1 MSKRDLLKAFI
12 NKDKQYIQ
20 TYIDNE
26 YTTFID
32 GEMEFCNGTHE
43 RWRAYN
49 VLFSITF
56 CTSDREKMIKKYK
69 GCLEDFIDDYLGK
82 VDFDFEDILDPTNDK
97 LVFSL
102 NLIDKVK

>member
-12 NKDKQYIQ
+12 NNDKQYIK

-43 RWRAYN
+43 RWRADG
-49 VLFSITF
+49 VFFSITF
-56 CTSDREKMIKKYK
+56 CTSDREKMIKKYRGSLK
-69 GCLEDFIDDYLGK
+69 DFIHDYLGK
-82 VDFDFEDILDPTNDK
+82 VDFDMVDIIDPTNND

-102 NLIDKVK
+102 NLIS